1 MRHLLSCSSDDPRK
15 RRTRA
20 RRFLF
25 QIWKNYSARIAY
37 LAVNC
42 TASPQTASYSTKR
55 SSRWAAGRTS
65 PSDTAQRA
73 MITLLRFHRA
83 LRSLCSLL
91 ERRVLLRESRKEFC
105 AFFVSQGFYRISYER
120 FPQSWKPYH
129 ARASILLIRFS
140 SVLRLSKSSSI
151 LRCTPSILLRNSK
164 RVSSMSFFSSVR
176 TSANS
181 LFVTILSLINSTVSR
196 TASCSFLV
204 TIALLMDARELW
216 CSFLVTIALL
226 IELRVSRMLSIA
238 PFFVFFTV
246 FFIPTNT
253 ITSNQSFV
261 LKIFLKSFFLQLR
274 VFRGDIVRHFCFIG
288 SDFGAHLALPCADY
302 LCRENAS
309 VFRAIDGNCRH
320 GDSRWHLNRREE
332 SVYTCGSFTHGYPD
346 NGERGVRGNDTG
358 KMSSHSSAANKHLI
372 ILRLAFL
379 YIFDNRFGSPVRRHH
394 MYFVPDSE
402 LF

>member
-204 TIALLMDARELW
+204 TIALLMDAPVSRTPSCSFLVFFSFFMDSRELW

-253 ITSNQSFV
+253 I
-261 LKIFLKSFFLQLR
+261 
-274 VFRGDIVRHFCFIG
+274 
-288 SDFGAHLALPCADY
+288 P
-302 LCRENAS
+302 
-309 VFRAIDGNCRH
+309 
-320 GDSRWHLNRREE
+320 
-332 SVYTCGSFTHGYPD
+332 
-346 NGERGVRGNDTG
+346 
-358 KMSSHSSAANKHLI
+358 
-372 ILRLAFL
+372 
-379 YIFDNRFGSPVRRHH
+379 
-394 MYFVPDSE
+394 
-402 LF
+402 